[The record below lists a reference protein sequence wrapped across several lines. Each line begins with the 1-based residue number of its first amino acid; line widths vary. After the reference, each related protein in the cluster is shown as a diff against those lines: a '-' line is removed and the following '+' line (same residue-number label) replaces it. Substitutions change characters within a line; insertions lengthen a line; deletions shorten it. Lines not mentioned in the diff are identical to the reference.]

1 MSDATQA
8 YTQARLE
15 GKTTWVRLPE
25 HEWPEEWTRKG
36 MHDPVVP
43 LVLALYGHPD
53 AWGYWERHCEE
64 HLKAVGYVPVREWKS
79 RFVRKELGLFL

>member
-1 MSDATQA
+1 MDAAKAVDVISLLPGNSGQMSDATQA
-8 YTQARLE
+8 YTQARLK

-25 HEWPEEWTRKG
+25 HAWPAEWKKNG

-53 AWGYWERHCEE
+53 AG
-64 HLKAVGYVPVREWKS
+64 G
-79 RFVRKELGLFL
+79 